1 MKIAVILGNRMNDD
15 GTLSRRMLA
24 RLDLALKLYAEQSP
38 DFIIVSGGVANK
50 KAGIPEAAAMKDW
63 LVKNGIPDSKIIK
76 EDRSLSTKQNAWFT
90 VPILKE
96 MKTDKL
102 IICTSREHLNRKFL
116 NPIRLFRRALQ
127 KQGCELAVNI
137 YTD

>member
-15 GTLSRRMLA
+15 RTLSRRMLA
-24 RLDLALKLYAEQSP
+24 RLNLALKLYAEESP

-50 KAGIPEAAAMKDW
+50 KAGISEAQAMKDW
-63 LVKNGIPDSKIIK
+63 LIKNGIPDGVIIK
-76 EDRSLSTKQNAWFT
+76 EDRSLSTKQNAEFT
-90 VPILKE
+90 VPVLKE
-96 MKTDKL
+96 KNADKL
-102 IICTSREHLNRKFL
+102 ILCTSREHINRKFL